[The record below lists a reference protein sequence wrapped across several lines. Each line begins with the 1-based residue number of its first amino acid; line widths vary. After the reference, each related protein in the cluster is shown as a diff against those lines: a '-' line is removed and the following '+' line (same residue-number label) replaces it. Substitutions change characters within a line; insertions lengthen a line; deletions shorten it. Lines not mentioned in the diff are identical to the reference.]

1 MSDNF
6 KLKQVGA
13 IDIRKE
19 DNNLNQ
25 IRMIYKKFYVI
36 FTIESLNLA
45 KKWLNSLQYVNDNME
60 KYIFSREVNLYRY

>member
-13 IDIRKE
+13 IDLRKE